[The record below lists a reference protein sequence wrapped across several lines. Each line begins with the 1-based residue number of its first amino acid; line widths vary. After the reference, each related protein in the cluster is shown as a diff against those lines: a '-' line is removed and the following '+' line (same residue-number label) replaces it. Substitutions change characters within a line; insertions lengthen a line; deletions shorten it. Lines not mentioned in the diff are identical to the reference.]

1 MTTTADRAT
10 PTWTTRARRV
20 AALATLATALATVPA
35 TPTAAASPPEASGA
49 LDPTF
54 SGDGRIVADLGAG
67 EEWGSGV
74 AVQDNGA
81 IVVTGTAGTRVFV
94 ARYLA
99 GGAPDPTFSGDG
111 RAFVDLSTGREWL
124 NDLAVQDDGAIV
136 AAGASHGGQRTAV
149 VRFTPTGVLDSTF
162 SGDGRLTTD
171 FAPGGE
177 FAYGIALAAD
187 GDILMSGQAIGR
199 MAVMSVEPDG
209 TIDTAFSHDG
219 WAALDVGNGPDVGF
233 DLEER
238 GDGRI
243 LVTGNTGVEDS
254 ERTAVARFHPDG
266 SLDGSFGSGAR
277 VVLNSSPGYE
287 DATSIRLL
295 DDDRILIA
303 GDANGRVFLAR
314 FLPDGGFDPTF
325 SGDGKVVTDLPGYY
339 EFASVVRLQPDGKAV
354 ISGYVSGGSGG
365 RMLVARYRTNG
376 TLDPT
381 FSGNGWNGVDLTTGP
396 DQAWDLALQADGRML
411 LTGSANEPSRV
422 GVTRVLAA

>member
-1 MTTTADRAT
+1 MTTTTRR
-10 PTWTTRARRV
+10 TTKARG
-20 AALATLATALATVPA
+20 LAMIASLATVLTSGLAP
-35 TPTAAASPPEASGA
+35 PAAASPEASGA

-54 SGDGRIVADLGAG
+54 SGDGRIVADFGAG
-67 EEWGSGV
+67 EEWGSAV
-74 AVQDNGA
+74 AVQDDGA
-81 IVVTGTAGTRVFV
+81 VVVAGSTGTRVFV
-94 ARYLA
+94 VRYLA
-99 GGAPDPTFSGDG
+99 DGAPDPAFSGDG
-111 RAFVDLSTGREWL
+111 RAFVDLSPGREWL
-124 NDLAVQDDGAIV
+124 DDLVVQDDGAIV

-149 VRFTPTGVLDSTF
+149 VRFTPTGVLDPTF
-162 SGDGRLTTD
+162 SGDGRLVAD

-177 FAYGIALAAD
+177 FAYAVTLAAD

-199 MAVMSVEPDG
+199 MAVMSLPPDG
-209 TIDTAFSHDG
+209 TADTGFSHDG
-219 WAALDVGNGPDVGF
+219 WAALDVGSGPDVGF

-243 LVTGNTGVEDS
+243 LVTGNTGVEGS
-254 ERTAVARFHPDG
+254 ERTAVARFNADG

-277 VVLNSSPGYE
+277 VILNSAPGYE

-314 FLPDGGFDPTF
+314 FLPDGGFDPSF

-339 EFASVVRLQPDGKAV
+339 EFASVVHLQPDGKAV
-354 ISGYVSGGSGG
+354 ISGSLSSGNGG
-365 RMLVARYRTNG
+365 RMLVARYRTDG

-381 FSGNGWNGVDLTTGP
+381 FSGNGWNGVDLTAGP

-411 LTGSANEPSRV
+411 LAGEAGEPSRL
-422 GVTRVLAA
+422 GVIRVLAA